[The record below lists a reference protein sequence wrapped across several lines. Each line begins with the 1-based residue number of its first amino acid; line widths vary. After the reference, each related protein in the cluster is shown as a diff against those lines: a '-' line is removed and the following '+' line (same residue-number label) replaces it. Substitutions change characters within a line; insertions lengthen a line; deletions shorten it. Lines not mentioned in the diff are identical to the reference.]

1 MLIIKKKEKGWVGR
15 ERGGGKRGCVEKG
28 KGILLKS
35 TGHLTSVFSGPH
47 PCVFLV
53 EVLVPMTFLSLP
65 AATLLFILL
74 QKSCLIIKPFR
85 NHYSKG
91 N

>member
-53 EVLVPMTFLSLP
+53 EVLVPMTFFISAHCNSSLHPPAKELSHNK
-65 AATLLFILL
+65 AF
-74 QKSCLIIKPFR
+74 
-85 NHYSKG
+85 
-91 N
+91 